1 LEQEEL
7 LRDLVQVQVALKVQ
21 IQYFL
26 QLYPQVVVKVVMQH
40 QLHLLQLV
48 FKMADLV
55 VQVVVVQE

>member
-1 LEQEEL
+1 LEQEQL

-26 QLYPQVVVKVVMQH
+26 QLYLQVVVKVVMQH